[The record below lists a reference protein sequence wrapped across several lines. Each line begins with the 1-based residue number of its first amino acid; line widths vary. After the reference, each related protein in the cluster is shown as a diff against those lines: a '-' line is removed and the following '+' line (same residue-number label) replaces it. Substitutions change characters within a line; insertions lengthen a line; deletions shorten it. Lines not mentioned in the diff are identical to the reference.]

1 MLEKIV
7 CGVSLTGA
15 LLVSGCAGSSQ
26 SPPATVTVTA
36 TSAPR
41 VVTFDP
47 TTSGKVMAARLTA
60 RAKPKTPG
68 ETITGAECRNFPDIK
83 VGTHTDCQLRVNGV
97 KKGYR
102 VTFTTRD
109 GHYVVASQAL
119 TW

>member
-1 MLEKIV
+1 MLGKIV
-7 CGVSLTGA
+7 CGASLTGVI
-15 LLVSGCAGSSQ
+15 LVSGCAGNSQ
-26 SPPATVTVTA
+26 NPAATVTVTA

-41 VVTFDP
+41 IITFDP
-47 TTSGKVMAARLTA
+47 TTSGKMLAARLA
-60 RAKPKTPG
+60 SRAKPKTPG
-68 ETITGAECRNFPDIK
+68 ETITAVECRNFPNIK
-83 VGTHTDCQLRVNGV
+83 VGTHTDCQMRVNGV